1 MKWIII
7 LTLSLIP
14 ALIFAQDR
22 EGLRKIES
30 ARIALITERL
40 NLTPEQAEKFWPL
53 YREYMDQRQQL
64 RREYLDARRGV
75 SGNMTE
81 EQSRELLDKG
91 LQLKERQLQL
101 EKRYTERLNTVITN
115 QQILQLRRAEDD
127 FRQMLLERIE
137 RRREQRDGFERR
149 EDFRNNN

>member
-1 MKWIII
+1 
-7 LTLSLIP
+7 
-14 ALIFAQDR
+14 
-22 EGLRKIES
+22 
-30 ARIALITERL
+30 
-40 NLTPEQAEKFWPL
+40 
-53 YREYMDQRQQL
+53 
-64 RREYLDARRGV
+64 
-75 SGNMTE
+75 MTE

-137 RRREQRDGFERR
+137 RRREQRDGFQRR

>member
-7 LTLSLIP
+7 LTLTTIP
-14 ALIFAQDR
+14 VMLFAQDR

-64 RREYLDARRGV
+64 RREYLDARKGV
-75 SGNMTE
+75 DGNMTE

-101 EKRYTERLNTVITN
+101 ERRYTERLNSVITN

-137 RRREQRDGFERR
+137 RRREQRDGFQRR